1 VKSQENFFAS
11 LGNDFKCNPKWFW
24 SILKQKSKSRNIA
37 NTISSAGT
45 NIDQE
50 VHSSRISAENPVDIA
65 NMFNN
70 YFTSVYTSDKC
81 ANEDTDCEQV
91 DPVTSDLNL
100 TVEEMQAVLENLDAT
115 KATGTDNIPAQRDS
129 SRHLSVSVNAIQ

>member
-1 VKSQENFFAS
+1 MQTLSPQLAQTSTKKST
-11 LGNDFKCNPKWFW
+11 P
-24 SILKQKSKSRNIA
+24 
-37 NTISSAGT
+37 
-45 NIDQE
+45 
-50 VHSSRISAENPVDIA
+50 RISAENPVDIA

-91 DPVTSDLNL
+91 DPVTSDHLNL